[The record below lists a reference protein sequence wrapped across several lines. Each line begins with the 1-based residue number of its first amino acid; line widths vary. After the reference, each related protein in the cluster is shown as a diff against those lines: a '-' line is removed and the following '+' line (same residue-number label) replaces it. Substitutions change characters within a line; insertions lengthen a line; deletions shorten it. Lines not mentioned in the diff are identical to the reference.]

1 MDKNKLNLFYFLPH
15 LSYCRRMH
23 FWLFR
28 QYHPL
33 HFFKLVRLP
42 EAWFRIKL
50 RKQIIGINTS
60 LLFVLGGTMDS
71 KDLYKELEKDNAAQ
85 IILAL
90 SKLYNQLR
98 QQRLVKWVEAYPEYW
113 HMLCNPASPE
123 TARSVTPEIAEQV
136 MKTLQEYDQTE
147 LQMVWLFRYGT
158 LLDVFGNATDEK
170 IQ

>member
-1 MDKNKLNLFYFLPH
+1 MDL
-15 LSYCRRMH
+15 
-23 FWLFR
+23 
-28 QYHPL
+28 
-33 HFFKLVRLP
+33 
-42 EAWFRIKL
+42 
-50 RKQIIGINTS
+50 
-60 LLFVLGGTMDS
+60 

-123 TARSVTPEIAEQV
+123 TARSVKPEIAEQV

>member
-1 MDKNKLNLFYFLPH
+1 MICKSCFPVPSN
-15 LSYCRRMH
+15 
-23 FWLFR
+23 
-28 QYHPL
+28 
-33 HFFKLVRLP
+33 LP
-42 EAWFRIKL
+42 E
-50 RKQIIGINTS
+50 TC
-60 LLFVLGGTMDS
+60 
-71 KDLYKELEKDNAAQ
+71 
-85 IILAL
+85 LA
-90 SKLYNQLR
+90 SFSCFAYNR
-98 QQRLVKWVEAYPEYW
+98 DKYVKWVEAYPDYW

>member
-1 MDKNKLNLFYFLPH
+1 MT
-15 LSYCRRMH
+15 
-23 FWLFR
+23 
-28 QYHPL
+28 
-33 HFFKLVRLP
+33 RLP
-42 EAWFRIKL
+42 VWEHES
-50 RKQIIGINTS
+50 KQ
-60 LLFVLGGTMDS
+60 
-71 KDLYKELEKDNAAQ
+71 KENAAQ

>member
-1 MDKNKLNLFYFLPH
+1 
-15 LSYCRRMH
+15 
-23 FWLFR
+23 
-28 QYHPL
+28 
-33 HFFKLVRLP
+33 
-42 EAWFRIKL
+42 
-50 RKQIIGINTS
+50 
-60 LLFVLGGTMDS
+60 MDS

-98 QQRLVKWVEAYPEYW
+98 QQRLVKWVEAYPEYL

-123 TARSVTPEIAEQV
+123 TARSVTPEIAGQV

-158 LLDVFGNATDEK
+158 LLDVSGNATDEK

>member
-1 MDKNKLNLFYFLPH
+1 MRPALH
-15 LSYCRRMH
+15 LSPV
-23 FWLFR
+23 L
-28 QYHPL
+28 L
-33 HFFKLVRLP
+33 
-42 EAWFRIKL
+42 
-50 RKQIIGINTS
+50 IIGMNTS
-60 LLFVLGGTMDS
+60 PLFVLGGTMDS

-123 TARSVTPEIAEQV
+123 TARSVTPEIAGQV

>member
-1 MDKNKLNLFYFLPH
+1 
-15 LSYCRRMH
+15 
-23 FWLFR
+23 
-28 QYHPL
+28 
-33 HFFKLVRLP
+33 
-42 EAWFRIKL
+42 
-50 RKQIIGINTS
+50 
-60 LLFVLGGTMDS
+60 MDS

-98 QQRLVKWVEAYPEYW
+98 QQRLVKWVEAYP
-113 HMLCNPASPE
+113 ASPE
-123 TARSVTPEIAEQV
+123 TARSVTPEIAGQV

-158 LLDVFGNATDEK
+158 LLDIFGNATDEK

>member
-1 MDKNKLNLFYFLPH
+1 
-15 LSYCRRMH
+15 
-23 FWLFR
+23 
-28 QYHPL
+28 
-33 HFFKLVRLP
+33 
-42 EAWFRIKL
+42 
-50 RKQIIGINTS
+50 
-60 LLFVLGGTMDS
+60 MDS

-123 TARSVTPEIAEQV
+123 TVRSVTPEIAEQV